1 MANKKKIPFETIA
14 RVYEKKAG
22 NLASTASALN
32 IDRTTL
38 WKMRKENPMLEERLK
53 AIDEGLIDFAE
64 SKLLKAIN
72 EGNITGI
79 IFFLKTKGK
88 NRGYVERVEQ
98 DVSVNP
104 FQELMESVTDEDELE
119 IEDYK

>member
-1 MANKKKIPFETIA
+1 MANKKKIPFDTIA

-64 SKLLKAIN
+64 SKLLKAIS

-98 DVSVNP
+98 DVNVNP
-104 FQELMESVTDEDELE
+104 FQELM
-119 IEDYK
+119 

>member
-1 MANKKKIPFETIA
+1 MANKKKIPFDTIA
-14 RVYEKKAG
+14 QVYEKKAG

-38 WKMRKENPMLEERLK
+38 WKMRKENPILEERLK

-64 SKLLKAIN
+64 SKLLKAIS

-79 IFFLKTKGK
+79 IFF
-88 NRGYVERVEQ
+88 
-98 DVSVNP
+98 
-104 FQELMESVTDEDELE
+104 
-119 IEDYK
+119 

>member
-1 MANKKKIPFETIA
+1 MAKKKKIPFSTIA

-38 WKMRKENPMLEERLK
+38 WKMRKDNPELEEKLK
-53 AIDEGLIDFAE
+53 AVDEGLIDFVE

-72 EGNITGI
+72 EDNITSI
-79 IFFLKTKGK
+79 IFYLKTKGK
-88 NRGYVERVEQ
+88 NRGYIERVEQ
-98 DVSVNP
+98 DVNMNP
-104 FQELMESVTDEDELE
+104 FQELMESVTDDDE
-119 IEDYK
+119 

>member
-1 MANKKKIPFETIA
+1 MANKKKIPFDTIA
-14 RVYEKKAG
+14 QVYEKKAG

-38 WKMRKENPMLEERLK
+38 WKMRKENPILEERLK

-64 SKLLKAIN
+64 SKLLKAIS

-98 DVSVNP
+98 DVNVNP

-119 IEDYK
+119 N

>member
-1 MANKKKIPFETIA
+1 MANKKKIPFDTIA

-64 SKLLKAIN
+64 SKLLKAIS

-98 DVSVNP
+98 DVNANL

-119 IEDYK
+119 N